1 MLDLTSYIS
10 IHHLPT
16 QPTDLKFCSNPQEI
30 FTMAVIQPY
39 KIAVPQDKLDIL
51 KKKLDLVT
59 FPDELDDAEWSRG
72 SPLADIKRL
81 AAYWRDSYDW
91 HKTEAQLNE
100 FPQFITDIAVD
111 GYETFKI
118 HFIHQK
124 SEVKNAIPLIFVHG
138 WPGSF
143 DEVSKILPELVRG
156 GKDTPAFHVV
166 APSLVNFGFSEGT
179 KKVCSSSMEGSDG
192 LPCYSLG

>member
-1 MLDLTSYIS
+1 
-10 IHHLPT
+10 
-16 QPTDLKFCSNPQEI
+16 
-30 FTMAVIQPY
+30 MASIQPY

-51 KKKLDLVT
+51 KKKLDLAT
-59 FPDELDDAEWSRG
+59 FPDELEDVEWG
-72 SPLADIKRL
+72 HGPPLADIKRL
-81 AAYWRDSYDW
+81 TAYWRDNYDW
-91 HKTEAQLNE
+91 RKAEAKLNE
-100 FPQFITDIAVD
+100 FPQFIADIVVD
-111 GYETFKI
+111 GYETFKV

-143 DEVSKILPELVRG
+143 DEVSRILPELVKG

-179 KKVCSSSMEGSDG
+179 KKV
-192 LPCYSLG
+192 